1 MAYYCEKG
9 THRSVHQCLL
19 DKCILESMGFEV
31 EVVDLCRWHHLV
43 QGCAKG
49 TNKVCDDCQR
59 DNPISVTLRKFGV
72 MEFFECVELA
82 DSLCSNSFH
91 EKKTS
96 AVFIMGQLNTP
107 LYTHF
112 YILMHPL
119 LHPLVLL
126 HGADQFWQCY
136 SIICLLGARL
146 LHE

>member
-1 MAYYCEKG
+1 
-9 THRSVHQCLL
+9 
-19 DKCILESMGFEV
+19 MGFEV

-91 EKKTS
+91 EKNERSLHHGTVKY
-96 AVFIMGQLNTP
+96 TP
-107 LYTHF
+107 L
-112 YILMHPL
+112 HP
-119 LHPLVLL
+119 PLYPD
-126 HGADQFWQCY
+126 ASTST
-136 SIICLLGARL
+136 SICFAAWS
-146 LHE
+146 